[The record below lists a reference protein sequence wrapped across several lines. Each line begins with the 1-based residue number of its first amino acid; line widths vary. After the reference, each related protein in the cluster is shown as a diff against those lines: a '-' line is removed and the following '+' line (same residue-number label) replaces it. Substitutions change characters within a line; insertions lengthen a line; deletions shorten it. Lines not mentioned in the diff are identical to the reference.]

1 MGRTAPSPPA
11 WRNDQPRRGG
21 LFPWGWTHHGP
32 KASTALQPR
41 RHPGDELTGAA
52 QGPRVQACAGRRSTP
67 GHTGR
72 PEGQP
77 LSSGSQVPGD
87 ACVRGPA
94 ARGRLPVLRGP
105 FTLPPSVRGP
115 LDTWALISA
124 VDTLPQSRAP
134 DDLVSGRREWPGRP
148 CPPLVLRTRASR
160 TGPRPQPAGAETV
173 GVSAAVEKG
182 LPERAP
188 RSLLKPEALDVFWN
202 RGVFGVHKGGVHV
215 FLHPQHPRR
224 VAAVTPGG

>member
-1 MGRTAPSPPA
+1 MTSPAEAVSSPGAGLITGQRPA
-11 WRNDQPRRGG
+11 LLCSP
-21 LFPWGWTHHGP
+21 
-32 KASTALQPR
+32 
-41 RHPGDELTGAA
+41 
-52 QGPRVQACAGRRSTP
+52 AGTP
-67 GHTGR
+67 GMSSREPPRGHGFRPALGGGR
-72 PEGQP
+72 PQATRSPRGSATVFR
-77 LSSGSQVPGD
+77 LSG
-87 ACVRGPA
+87 AW
-94 ARGRLPVLRGP
+94 GRLCPGASRPGWPPCAPGP